1 MTSSLSIGNDRPDLT
16 LDRWLTHYACQTP
29 EAISIL
35 APGRSPLTYGQL
47 YERVREIGKTLHQ
60 MGLGKGD
67 RIAIAMPNSPEMAVI
82 FLGVAI
88 FATSAPLNPN
98 YQLSEFE
105 FYLNDLNAK
114 ALVLLAGMESP
125 SREIAKKLQI
135 PILEIVP
142 ELEAPAGI
150 FQFIGTNAIAPSQ
163 GLPHPSAQPDDIA
176 LVLHT
181 SGTTARPKLVP
192 LTQANLCASANNIK
206 TSLQLTQTDRCLNV
220 MPLFHIHGLIG
231 ILVSSL
237 TAGGSV
243 VCTSGF
249 DGDRFWDWLKAF
261 SPNWY
266 SAVPTIHQSIL
277 DRIPSTFNDAKPHS
291 LRFIRSSSA
300 ALPPQVMQALETRL
314 NVPVIEAYGMT
325 EAAHQMASNP
335 LPPARRYPGSVGKAA
350 GPEVAI
356 MDELGNLLP
365 QGKIGEVVIRGNNVI
380 SGYENNS
387 EANAKAFTNGW
398 FRTGDRGYLD
408 ANGYLYLQGRLKE
421 IINRGG
427 EKIAPQEVDHVLM
440 ELSGIR
446 QAVTFSVPHPTL
458 GEDVASA
465 VVLQSDV
472 RISPA
477 EIRSFLFDRI
487 ADFKVPSQVIIVDEI
502 PKGATGKLQR
512 IGLSEKL
519 KDKLQS
525 DRILPRTAI
534 EEKIL
539 NIFTEVLNLENIGI
553 CDNFF
558 ALGGDS
564 LTGTQVASRLNV
576 QFGIN
581 LLNVEIFRKPTIA
594 ELAEAIE
601 QLKEKKV
608 NSVSPSEI
616 VPISRF
622 GSNVERSQS
631 FEITIY
637 GEVDTIVEYE
647 EGEI

>member
-1 MTSSLSIGNDRPDLT
+1 MTSLLSVRNNRPDLT
-16 LDRWLTHYACQTP
+16 LDQWLTHYACQTP
-29 EAISIL
+29 DAIAIL

-47 YERVREIGKTLHQ
+47 YDWVREIGKTLHQ

-67 RIAIAMPNSPEMAVI
+67 RIAISMPNSPEMAVI

-150 FQFIGTNAIAPSQ
+150 FQFIGINAIAPSQ

-206 TSLQLTQTDRCLNV
+206 TSLQLTQSDRCLNV

-231 ILVSSL
+231 VLVSSL

-243 VCTSGF
+243 ICPPGF
-249 DGDRFWDWLKAF
+249 EGDRFWDWLEAF
-261 SPNWY
+261 SPTWY

-277 DRIPSTFNDAKPHS
+277 DRIPSTFDNTKLQS

-300 ALPPQVMQALETRL
+300 ALPPQVMEALETRL

-335 LPPARRYPGSVGKAA
+335 LPPARRQPGSVGKAA

-356 MDELGNLLP
+356 MDELGNLVP
-365 QGKIGEVVIRGNNVI
+365 QGTIGEVVIRGNNVI

-398 FRTGDRGYLD
+398 FRTGDRGYFD
-408 ANGYLYLQGRLKE
+408 ANCYLYLQGRLKE

-427 EKIAPQEVDHVLM
+427 EKIAPQEVDNVLM
-440 ELSGIR
+440 ELSGVR
-446 QAVTFSVPHPTL
+446 QAVTFAVPHPTL

-465 VVLQSDV
+465 VVLKSAA
-472 RISPA
+472 RISPV
-477 EIRSFLFDRI
+477 EIRRFLFDRI
-487 ADFKVPSQVIIVDEI
+487 ADFKVPSQVIIVEEI

-512 IGLSEKL
+512 IGLFEKL
-519 KDKLQS
+519 KDRLQT
-525 DRILPRTAI
+525 DLILPRTEL
-534 EEKIL
+534 EEKIS
-539 NIFTEVLNLENIGI
+539 NIFTEVLKLENIGI

-564 LTGTQVASRLNV
+564 LTGTQVASRMNA
-576 QFGIN
+576 QFRIN
-581 LLNVEIFRKPTIA
+581 LVNVEIFRKPTIA

-601 QLKEKKV
+601 QLKDQQV
-608 NSVSPSEI
+608 DRLSLPAI
-616 VPISRF
+616 VPISLEFRRT
-622 GSNVERSQS
+622 SRSQLKNNNK
-631 FEITIY
+631 ENQ
-637 GEVDTIVEYE
+637 
-647 EGEI
+647 